1 MMLTK
6 RDADLRRDAIE
17 KRHGQWRRQ
26 TLPEYLDWSLT
37 DYGGRPLVITDAAT
51 LTYGD
56 VAGRSRLLAEGLRV
70 RGVQPGDRVGLVM
83 ANDPMT
89 VPLLF
94 SVWRAGAIAVPIN
107 TLYRPEELIFA
118 LKEAGCGLLITMRS
132 FGSKDFVAML
142 DSAAPGWRE
151 GSCSALP
158 ELRGGIVFDRENPG
172 SFVAE
177 LTSAN
182 QAANASAGSG
192 ANIDCDDA
200 AVVMFTSGTTGNP
213 KGVAISHDNFL
224 RAAYAGAYHQAFEQG
239 RRAVF
244 SLPLYHGFGL
254 VVGLLSGM
262 VVGGAIIPLLK
273 FDPDAILTA
282 IGRHRAT
289 YLMGVPTMT
298 IALMEQASRG
308 SYDFSSLT
316 AIHSAA
322 APTPAWVWRKI
333 QDTFGCDDIITS
345 YGQTEVTAT
354 VVCTRPGDSLDII
367 AETQGTIVEGGI
379 AGMADQ
385 GGRIAEFKTIDPE
398 TGEDLPWGR
407 PGELCCRSPMNSKGY
422 YNNPE
427 ATAELF
433 LPGGWIRM
441 GDLGQFRP
449 DGNLFL
455 TGRSKELYKSK
466 GELVSP
472 KELEQ
477 ILTKHPDISQA
488 FFIGMPD
495 DHYGECGAAWIV
507 LAEDSSITADEIR
520 DYLGQR
526 VAPYKLP
533 RDIWFT
539 TDAELPK
546 TGTGKVQKAKLKEI
560 ALDMLART
568 RSDAEQGA

>member
-1 MMLTK
+1 MLTK
-6 RDADLRRDAIE
+6 SEADLRRDAIE

-37 DYGGRPLVITDAAT
+37 DYGGRPLVITDAAA

-56 VAGRSRLLAEGLRV
+56 AAEQSRLLAEGLRA
-70 RGVQPGDRVGLVM
+70 RGVRPGDRVGLVM

-89 VPLLF
+89 VSLLF
-94 SVWRAGAIAVPIN
+94 SIWRAGAIAVPIN
-107 TLYRPEELIFA
+107 TLYRAEELVFA

-132 FGSKDFVAML
+132 FGSRDFVAML
-142 DSAAPGWRE
+142 DSAAPGWRD
-151 GSCSALP
+151 GSCAALR
-158 ELRGGIVFDRENPG
+158 ELRGGIVFDRENPDG
-172 SFVAE
+172 FVAE
-177 LTSAN
+177 LTSVPS
-182 QAANASAGSG
+182 AASASAGSPAG
-192 ANIDCDDA
+192 IDCDDT
-200 AVVMFTSGTTGNP
+200 AVIMFTSGTTGNP

-224 RAAYAGAYHQAFEQG
+224 RAAYAGAYHQAFEDG

-308 SYDFSSLT
+308 TYDFSSLT

-333 QDTFGCDDIITS
+333 QDIFGCDDIITS

-354 VVCTRPGDSLDII
+354 VVCTGPGDSLDIV
-367 AETQGTIVEGGI
+367 AETQGAIVEAGI

-398 TGEDLPWGR
+398 TGEDLPWGTA
-407 PGELCCRSPMNSKGY
+407 GELCCRSPMNSKGY

-477 ILTKHPDISQA
+477 ILTKHPGVSQA

-495 DHYGECGAAWIV
+495 DRYGECGCAWIV
-507 LAEDSSITADEIR
+507 RPEDSDITADEIR
-520 DYLGQR
+520 DYLAQH

-546 TGTGKVQKAKLKEI
+546 TGTGKVQKARLKEI
-560 ALDMLART
+560 ALAMLART
-568 RSDAEQGA
+568 ISVTEQGA